1 MGFLRSCLTIPSLD
15 PVALAAVEAGG
26 GRLVL
31 SWADQWQHALEGVT
45 HLDQNILIPGFY
57 LMSQGWDET
66 GEAALRFSCLGPLG
80 RPGRGAQP

>member
-1 MGFLRSCLTIPSLD
+1 MGFLRSCLIPSLD
-15 PVALAAVEAGG
+15 PVALAAV

-57 LMSQGWDET
+57 LMLQGWDET